1 MISSAQ
7 KTRDEAEAYASS
19 KRDEADANAA
29 SILKQATE
37 DADEQINER
46 REAAKKELD
55 GVQQRIAD
63 LQSREAQITQRV
75 SELRAM
81 FSNAFSGFGMNDL
94 SVVNAVDEGEPSDAQ
109 SDDDAQHDD
118 ETAAPAD
125 ADTQDAVENDSAA
138 ETEPEGDAGSAD
150 ASQNN

>member
-63 LQSREAQITQRV
+63 LDAQIAAMQK
-75 SELRAM
+75 EDKAAADPKLLRSA
-81 FSNAFSGFGMNDL
+81 L
-94 SVVNAVDEGEPSDAQ
+94 RSVVKTLQSPDATVAEKNAAVRSVAENIIWNK
-109 SDDDAQHDD
+109 
-118 ETAAPAD
+118 AAN
-125 ADTQDAVENDSAA
+125 TLTVHYRLVL
-138 ETEPEGDAGSAD
+138 
-150 ASQNN
+150 